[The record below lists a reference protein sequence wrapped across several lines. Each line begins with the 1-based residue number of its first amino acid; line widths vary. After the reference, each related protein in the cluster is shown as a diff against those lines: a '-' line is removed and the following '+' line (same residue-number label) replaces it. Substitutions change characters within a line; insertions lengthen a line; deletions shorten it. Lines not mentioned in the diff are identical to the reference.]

1 VALLVLAGCQAAE
14 PVANVESGAKKV
26 AVFEGGEVTLSEVQ
40 EFAEQSGLG
49 ALSPGSPQYEA
60 AIAQIMPQLVQIE
73 IAKAYARENGI
84 TVSEGEVNQEIET
97 IKDQIAQQAQAQG
110 QDLGRE
116 EAFEQALQQAGITEG
131 ELRDQIRENLPIQ
144 KVQERVAGDAEPSQ
158 EEVQTFYD
166 ENKDL
171 QFTTPEQRCAR
182 HILFNKDQKEKAE
195 EVKGQLQD
203 GADFAKLAKE
213 YSQDPQS
220 AENGGDLGCLG
231 KGETVENF
239 EKAVFGSEEGEIV
252 GPVETEFGYHLIE
265 VTQINAKK
273 TQSLEEVE
281 PQIRQQLSSD
291 MQAQEFSTWIQEQE
305 KKRNV
310 KYLPGYK
317 PPEQ

>member
-1 VALLVLAGCQAAE
+1 
-14 PVANVESGAKKV
+14 
-26 AVFEGGEVTLSEVQ
+26 
-40 EFAEQSGLG
+40 
-49 ALSPGSPQYEA
+49 
-60 AIAQIMPQLVQIE
+60 
-73 IAKAYARENGI
+73 
-84 TVSEGEVNQEIET
+84 VNQEIET

-110 QDLGRE
+110 QDVGRE
-116 EAFEQALQQAGITEG
+116 EAFEQALQQAGITES

-182 HILFNKDQKEKAE
+182 HILFNKDQKQKAE

-220 AENGGDLGCLG
+220 AQNGGDIGCLG
-231 KGETVENF
+231 EGETVENF
-239 EKAVFGSEEGEIV
+239 EKAVFGAEEGEIV

-265 VTQINAKK
+265 VTQINAKQ

-281 PQIRQQLSSD
+281 PQIREQLSSD
-291 MQAQEFSTWIQEQE
+291 LQAQKFSTWIQEQE
-305 KKRNV
+305 KKRDV